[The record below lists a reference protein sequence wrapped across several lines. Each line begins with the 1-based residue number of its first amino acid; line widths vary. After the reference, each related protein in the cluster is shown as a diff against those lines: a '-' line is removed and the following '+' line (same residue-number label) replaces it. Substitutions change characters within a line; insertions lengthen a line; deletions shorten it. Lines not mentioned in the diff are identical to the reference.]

1 MTARTPAGHN
11 AADRPCVRR
20 GPRYRESVLRALAP
34 GIHVVERPFRFRGV
48 EIGTR
53 ATIVTLGSG
62 ELLVHSPVRFG
73 DDLRAALAPLG
84 PVRHLVAPNRMHHL
98 ALADWA
104 RAYPDARLHAA
115 PGLAGKRPDLA
126 FATVLDGVAPRAW
139 AGEVAQCPLL
149 GAPRYDEIAFLHRA
163 SGTLLLADALFGWG
177 PEHPLLTR
185 LSARLFGA
193 YGRWAR
199 PHNAIFGAIAQPA
212 ALRESIERVLA
223 WDFDRIVIC
232 HGRIVERGGRE
243 VLREAYGFLLDRR

>member
-1 MTARTPAGHN
+1 
-11 AADRPCVRR
+11 
-20 GPRYRESVLRALAP
+20 VLRALAP
-34 GIHVVERPFRFRGV
+34 GLHVVERPLRFMGV

-53 ATIVTLGSG
+53 ATVVTLESG

-73 DDLRAALAPLG
+73 EDLRAAVAPLG
-84 PVRHLVAPNRMHHL
+84 PVRHLVAPCRMHHL

-104 RAYPDARLHAA
+104 RAYPGASLHAA
-115 PGLAGKRPDLA
+115 PGLAKKRPDLR
-126 FATVLDGVAPRAW
+126 FATVLDDVAPRAW
-139 AGEVAQCPLL
+139 AGQLAQVLLL
-149 GAPRYDEIAFLHRA
+149 GAPRYNEIAFLHRA

-177 PEHPLLTR
+177 PEDPPLTR
-185 LSARLFGA
+185 LTARIFGA

-199 PHNAIFGAIAQPA
+199 PHNPIFGAIVQPA

-243 VLREAYGFLLDRR
+243 VLREAYRFLLDGRRSAVSG

>member
-1 MTARTPAGHN
+1 
-11 AADRPCVRR
+11 
-20 GPRYRESVLRALAP
+20 VLRALAP
-34 GIHVVERPFRFRGV
+34 GLHVAERPFRFRGV

-53 ATIVTLGSG
+53 ATIVTLASG
-62 ELLVHSPVRFG
+62 DLLVHSPVRFG
-73 DDLRAALAPLG
+73 EDLRAALAPLG

-104 RAYPDARLHAA
+104 RAYPDALLHAA
-115 PGLAGKRPDLA
+115 PGLAKKRPDLA
-126 FATVLDGVAPRAW
+126 FATVLDDVAPRAW
-139 AGEVAQCPLL
+139 AGELAQCLLL
-149 GAPRYDEIAFLHRA
+149 GAPRYNEVAFLHRA
-163 SGTLLLADALFGWG
+163 SGTLVVADALFGWG

-199 PHNAIFGAIAQPA
+199 PHNALFGAIAQPG

-232 HGRIVERGGRE
+232 HGRIVERRGRE
-243 VLREAYGFLLDRR
+243 VLREAYAFLLERP